1 MIFLKEF
8 KDKWTKLAFFSLV
21 ILLFV
26 EWIAKYDTVQRQIAL
41 STTCLF
47 VVVVYYIVYRKLKN
61 KYQIYLPGYIAWAAA
76 FGVWLDAAGNFAH
89 FYINYSWYDNLTH
102 FVGSISLALPLFYV
116 FYKLSEKGYIKLSHF
131 HIGLY
136 SVSLT
141 MLLVAIYEISEWLG
155 DIWFNTY
162 RVTNR
167 FDSPTDMFYNLLGA
181 LAVIL
186 VGIWLT
192 KKRISA
198 DAH

>member
-1 MIFLKEF
+1 MIFFKEF
-8 KDKWTKLAFFSLV
+8 KDKWTKLAFMSLV
-21 ILLFV
+21 VLLFI
-26 EWIAKYDTVQRQIAL
+26 EWIAKYDEVQRQIAL
-41 STTCLF
+41 SITNLF
-47 VVVVYYIVYRKLKN
+47 VVAVYYIIYRKLKN
-61 KYQIYLPGYIAWAAA
+61 KYQIYLPGYVAWVVA

-136 SVSLT
+136 SLSLT

-162 RVTNR
+162 RVTDR
-167 FDSPTDMFYNLLGA
+167 FDSPTDMFFNLLGA

-186 VGIWLT
+186 VGNWLT
-192 KKRISA
+192 RKKTPM
-198 DAH
+198 